1 MLRIERWKKMED
13 FESFFPMLKG
23 MLEAIYGDA
32 QRGLKI
38 YEERYDAINY
48 YRNYRAPPNSYL
60 LIAKEDGKPIGFLY
74 ARRKRNHTY
83 LYDIYVKPEYRKRG
97 VARRL
102 IESLEKIAGKPI
114 RADTHEK
121 ALPAFKKLGFK
132 VLKEYTEDGIR
143 WFLVEKD

>member
-1 MLRIERWKKMED
+1 MED

-48 YRNYRAPPNSYL
+48 YRNYRATPNSFL
-60 LIAKEDGKPIGFLY
+60 LVAKDGDKLIAFLY

-83 LYDIYVKPEYRKRG
+83 LYDIYVKPEYRKKG
-97 VARRL
+97 VAKKL
-102 IESLEKIAGKPI
+102 IETLEKLAGKPI

-121 ALPAFKKLGFK
+121 ALYAFKRMGFN

>member
-48 YRNYRAPPNSYL
+48 YRNYRATPNSYL
-60 LIAKEDGKPIGFLY
+60 LIAKEDG
-74 ARRKRNHTY
+74 
-83 LYDIYVKPEYRKRG
+83 
-97 VARRL
+97 
-102 IESLEKIAGKPI
+102 
-114 RADTHEK
+114 
-121 ALPAFKKLGFK
+121 
-132 VLKEYTEDGIR
+132 
-143 WFLVEKD
+143 